1 VRNEKKWSSHLDEDG
16 RIYFLNEVTKE
27 RVEEKPSDYDG
38 EYVIGE
44 ERRYDEMK
52 YSNIDFTKRF
62 KTEFDPE
69 VKVQVKEVKRESKF
83 GEGLLG

>member
-1 VRNEKKWSSHLDEDG
+1 LDENG
-16 RIYFLNEVTKE
+16 RIYFFNQLTKQ
-27 RVEEKPSDYDG
+27 RLDEKPHDYDG

-69 VKVQVKEVKRESKF
+69 VKEQVNEVKRESKF